1 MAESGVIW
9 NGDLVT
15 LLTRFNEDNV
25 AIVIELIDVVIFAPL
40 TTIRHYNRRQ
50 DGLAAIDLRIRH
62 LQVFLLLINRH
73 G

>member
-40 TTIRHYNRRQ
+40 TTIRHYNRWH